1 MDSKIIRDH
10 FALNTK
16 LRTGAQV
23 PFLKG
28 VLYRDDG
35 VNEYGKRI
43 FTKVNEN
50 IVTLGGSIVAL
61 EKITGVEAAFKP
73 NSINDIMGINTGHD
87 YHPENTKIALFGC
100 GTGGAAMDFAN
111 VYDPNVKQNIVAD
124 MVPMM
129 VSENA
134 LTGADAGK
142 YMMKSSITTAGG
154 TSLNCWYLKE
164 FENAPTIRSLWKDAA
179 SDEEDGS
186 EITADI
192 SESETM
198 NDVESF
204 AQFKLKITQYDI
216 RSYFEAMGMLNM
228 ARYNSIGLYTGEK
241 ILLPDGTYDYVNVRL
256 FSVVNI
262 NNEPLDQ
269 RKEITYYYRIYAMV

>member
-1 MDSKIIRDH
+1 MSKIIRDR
-10 FALNTK
+10 FALNSD
-16 LRTGAQV
+16 LRVGSVQRP
-23 PFLKG
+23 PFKG

-35 VNEYGKRI
+35 VNEYGRHV

-50 IVTLGGSIVAL
+50 IVTLGGSITAL
-61 EKITGVEAAFKP
+61 EKLAGVTAAFKP

-87 YHPENTKIALFGC
+87 YHPDTTTVALFGV
-100 GTGGAAMDFAN
+100 GTGGAALDFAN
-111 VYDPNVKQNIVAD
+111 VFDPSVKQNIVAD

-129 VSENA
+129 VSEND
-134 LTGADAGK
+134 LTGADASK
-142 YMMKSSITTAGG
+142 YMMKSTITTSGG
-154 TSLNCWYLKE
+154 TQLKCWYLKE
-164 FENAPTIRSLWKDAA
+164 FETTPIIRSLWKDAA
-179 SDEEDGS
+179 TDEEDGS
-186 EITADI
+186 EITDDI
-192 SESETM
+192 SESESL
-198 NDVESF
+198 NDVEAF
-204 AQFKLKITQYDI
+204 VQYKLKITQYDV

-269 RKEITYYYRIYAMV
+269 RKEITYYYRVYAMV